1 MESNSND
8 SKLGLALSGGGY
20 RAATYHIGTF
30 RALKKLELLEKI
42 DVISTNSG
50 GSITGACYA
59 LYSEKFEDVILKG
72 VKKGIIRRVIIAP
85 RFLLGI
91 FIILAPIVNAV
102 FPFFNTPGWLNLA
115 IIALM
120 IVILAYAQFYILP
133 LSSIIERIYNRIF
146 FKGKKLRDFTDRS
159 KTVLNSTNL
168 ETTRLFTFERT
179 RMTDSFYN
187 DHEKNKF
194 VKFQNDE
201 FPVAKAVMAST
212 CVPFAFTPVRIPS
225 KYFANPEDA
234 QKINPRLV
242 DGGVYDNQ
250 GIHKLT
256 QSNSS
261 CYCNNVIVSDA
272 GQGFP
277 FKRNYRNLIS
287 LLIHTSDVFMER
299 IKKLQMMNSL
309 YRGRDNNSIVAY
321 QSLSFDIESSI
332 PEFIRMLKDGNIAIP
347 VIEAHAISN
356 EDIEAG
362 NWDKIKTQL
371 ESNIGYEDILSK
383 ACTKQELSKARR
395 IGTSLSKLKNWEIE
409 YLIKHAEA
417 ITELNVKL
425 FLPHLME

>member
-59 LYSEKFEDVILKG
+59 LYGEKFEEVILKG

-91 FIILAPIVNAV
+91 FIILVPIVNAV

-115 IIALM
+115 IVALM
-120 IVILAYAQFYILP
+120 ILILAYAQFYILP

-146 FKGKKLRDFTDRS
+146 FKGKKLKDFTDRW
-159 KTVLNSTNL
+159 KTVLNSTNM

-187 DHEKNKF
+187 DHEKNNF
-194 VKFQNDE
+194 VKLKNDE

-332 PEFIRMLKDGNIAIP
+332 PEFVRMLKDGNIAIS
-347 VIEAHAISN
+347 VIEAHEISN

-362 NWDKIKTQL
+362 NWNKIKTQL

-383 ACTKQELSKARR
+383 ACTQQELSKARG

-425 FLPHLME
+425 FLPHILS